1 LTTDWH
7 YLDKRIEALS
17 DEIEALAQQ
26 ESACDRLMPGTVIR
40 GERTSVGVARMR
52 GNSVRRWR
60 SPCRTA
66 IPRSNKNARIWLVTP
81 VRWLTNLSRTRC
93 SACKSTAVPP
103 SAALAS
109 EATIGVG
116 RGAGGSRVRR
126 VRTESAGARSHG
138 LRPPPS
144 SARERRTDMSITGSV
159 PRPAVLLYD
168 QQFFSRNFC

>member
-1 LTTDWH
+1 MFGEEAPRAVDQQGEPATT
-7 YLDKRIEALS
+7 KAE
-17 DEIEALAQQ
+17 E
-26 ESACDRLMPGTVIR
+26 
-40 GERTSVGVARMR
+40 ER
-52 GNSVRRWR
+52 
-60 SPCRTA
+60 P
-66 IPRSNKNARIWLVTP
+66 KVTTP
-81 VRWLTNLSRTRC
+81 
-93 SACKSTAVPP
+93 KEEPP
-103 SAALAS
+103 SRGALGAFGAALAS